1 MPDYSW
7 PPSEKRR
14 LMGKRRDRL
23 DGPAKASGRAK
34 YGSDIKQPDLL
45 FGALLTCPHGHA
57 RVKSVDTKEAA
68 SLKGVTAVRVIS
80 PAGTE
85 IQWAG
90 TEVAVV
96 AAASLEIARDAV
108 RNIKVEYEVLPHLVH
123 DADLSKAGAR
133 AKPASEM
140 LVGDPEKAFQEA
152 EVTSEGYYGIQA
164 ITHCP
169 LEPHGQ
175 VIAWRGDGVDYWPST
190 QALYGVAG
198 ELASAIEVPV
208 ANVRA
213 HQQHVGGAFGSKFSA
228 ERWGVEGARLSKD
241 SGGRAVKWYLD
252 RRTDFEIAGSRPSAF
267 ARIKLGARKDGTIT
281 AWQAQSWGS
290 SGIAG
295 GGIGANMLPY
305 VFVNIPNR
313 RTNHTGVSVNNVP
326 VRPWRAPNN
335 SQAALLTCGALDD
348 LADKLKMDP
357 VELFDKNF
365 QYTARPQVYS
375 AQLKQAAEIIEWKKL
390 WHPRSLSGRG
400 PVKRGLGIGVG
411 TWGGMGHP
419 SQCRATIHPDGSVE
433 VEIASQD
440 LGTGT
445 RTVIGVVAA
454 ETLGLEVNQ
463 IQVKIGE
470 STYPP
475 SGSSGGSTTVGGV
488 SVSTRMATTNALG
501 KLFEVAA
508 PALGAPADQLEAV
521 GGKIQVKGNAVKS
534 LTWKAACQ
542 KLGVKPISEMGE
554 NIPKQAAAAGMISQG
569 TGGVQIAD
577 VSVDIETGVVKMNRL
592 VAVQDCGLIIS
603 PKTAESQIFG
613 ACIMSICGALYEER
627 VMDAV
632 TGRMLNGDLD
642 FYKLAG
648 IGDIGEIIVRLDISP
663 EHDKR
668 GVVGLGEPPVIP
680 GIAAIANAV
689 TNAIGVRVPIV
700 PLTPNRV
707 LAALEG
713 RNA

>member
-1 MPDYSW
+1 
-7 PPSEKRR
+7 
-14 LMGKRRDRL
+14 
-23 DGPAKASGRAK
+23 
-34 YGSDIKQPDLL
+34 
-45 FGALLTCPHGHA
+45 
-57 RVKSVDTKEAA
+57 
-68 SLKGVTAVRVIS
+68 
-80 PAGTE
+80 
-85 IQWAG
+85 
-90 TEVAVV
+90 
-96 AAASLEIARDAV
+96 
-108 RNIKVEYEVLPHLVH
+108 
-123 DADLSKAGAR
+123 
-133 AKPASEM
+133 
-140 LVGDPEKAFQEA
+140 
-152 EVTSEGYYGIQA
+152 
-164 ITHCP
+164 
-169 LEPHGQ
+169 
-175 VIAWRGDGVDYWPST
+175 
-190 QALYGVAG
+190 
-198 ELASAIEVPV
+198 
-208 ANVRA
+208 
-213 HQQHVGGAFGSKFSA
+213 
-228 ERWGVEGARLSKD
+228 
-241 SGGRAVKWYLD
+241 
-252 RRTDFEIAGSRPSAF
+252 
-267 ARIKLGARKDGTIT
+267 
-281 AWQAQSWGS
+281 
-290 SGIAG
+290 
-295 GGIGANMLPY
+295 
-305 VFVNIPNR
+305 
-313 RTNHTGVSVNNVP
+313 VP

-335 SQAALLTCGALDD
+335 PQAAFLTCCALDD

-375 AQLKQAAEIIEWKKL
+375 AQLKQAAEMIEWKKL
-390 WHPRSLSGRG
+390 WHPRSQSGRG

-419 SQCRATIHPDGSVE
+419 SQCRALIHPDGSVE

-445 RTVIGVVAA
+445 RTVIGIVAA

-470 STYPP
+470 SSYPP

-488 SVSTRMATTNALG
+488 SVSTRTATMNALG
-501 KLFEVAA
+501 KLFEVVA

-521 GGKIQVKGNAVKS
+521 GGKIQVKGNAAKS

-554 NIPKQAAAAGMISQG
+554 NIPKQAAAAGLISQG

-613 ACIMSICGALYEER
+613 ACIMSISGALYEER

-648 IGDIGEIIVRLDISP
+648 IGDIGEIIIRLDISP

-668 GVVGLGEPPVIP
+668 GVIGLGEPPVIP

-689 TNAIGVRVPIV
+689 TNAIGVRVPTV